1 MLTQNINR
9 PTALINTQGQYL
21 PQSWRDEAYQGDL
34 NGGSNL
40 VYIGF
45 AKPGS
50 PTSAPVWKIFF
61 ITYSNGSPISITWP
75 IGADGGPSKDYVF
88 IWDDRTTYTFI

>member
-1 MLTQNINR
+1 METRNINR
-9 PTALINTQGQYL
+9 PTCLINPQGEYL
-21 PQSWRDEAYQGDL
+21 PQSWKDEAFQGDL

-40 VYIGF
+40 VYVGF

-61 ITYSNGSPISITWP
+61 ITYSGGIPVSITWP
-75 IGADGGPSKDYVF
+75 IGADGAVSKDYEF
-88 IWDDRTTYTFI
+88 IWDDRASYTYV